1 MRLRLHLTFP
11 ETLISEP
18 IIYQMGREFE
28 VVTSIR
34 RANVEEGIGWV
45 ILDLTGDAQEL
56 ERALNWVREQGIGV
70 DEIER
75 AEEQDRAGSP

>member
-1 MRLRLHLTFP
+1 MRVRVHLTFP

-18 IIYQMGREFE
+18 VIYQLGREFE

-45 ILDLTGDAQEL
+45 ILDLTGDEPEL
-56 ERALNWVREQGIGV
+56 ERALDWVRDQGIGV